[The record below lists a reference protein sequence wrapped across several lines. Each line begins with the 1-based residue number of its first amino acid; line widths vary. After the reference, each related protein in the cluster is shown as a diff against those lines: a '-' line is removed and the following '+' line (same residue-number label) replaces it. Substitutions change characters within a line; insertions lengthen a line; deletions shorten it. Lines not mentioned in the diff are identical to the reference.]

1 VAAGSLVERHDV
13 HFSGSVLVMKAVSS
27 HTVLT
32 FCPRTHHKVYT
43 VLMSRSRRLPHDE
56 MRGVNNMLRRRGL
69 DGLVKE
75 MCKGAATSSRG
86 RLAAVAMLLV
96 VQLLCAWH

>member
-1 VAAGSLVERHDV
+1 VERHDV

-32 FCPRTHHKVYT
+32 FCPRSHHKVYT
-43 VLMSRSRRLPHDE
+43 VLMARSRRLPHDE
-56 MRGVNNMLRRRGL
+56 MRGVNNMLKRRGL
-69 DGLVKE
+69 HGLVKQ

-86 RLAAVAMLLV
+86 RLAAVTLLLLLL
-96 VQLLCAWH
+96 QLVCGWH